1 MNRPRR
7 QGREAPTTTRCS
19 SKTLDEC
26 KAIQLEHRQA
36 MEARAKEK
44 GTTLMAAR
52 QNACDRMQARG
63 FFSEQMSET
72 EGRLLKPVS
81 GAMMLGVGIL
91 LIAAPAALNDLRVAL
106 VLLVGSIGF
115 FGLVHW
121 LRKPVQGADN
131 E

>member
-19 SKTLDEC
+19 PKTLDEC

-52 QNACDRMQARG
+52 QNACDRIQARG

-72 EGRLLKPVS
+72 EG
-81 GAMMLGVGIL
+81 
-91 LIAAPAALNDLRVAL
+91 
-106 VLLVGSIGF
+106 
-115 FGLVHW
+115 
-121 LRKPVQGADN
+121 
-131 E
+131 

>member
-1 MNRPRR
+1 M
-7 QGREAPTTTRCS
+7 
-19 SKTLDEC
+19 
-26 KAIQLEHRQA
+26 
-36 MEARAKEK
+36 
-44 GTTLMAAR
+44 
-52 QNACDRMQARG
+52 
-63 FFSEQMSET
+63 
-72 EGRLLKPVS
+72 LKPVS